1 MENRDYIH
9 ADIDREEKRI
19 MSSLSSRAICWV
31 EKRLSMSTFSFSCK
45 NPPTLSLPLI
55 SIQAHERPASTPWV
69 PQAAEIFFGILNLKD
84 RKRMYM
90 LQNVGYIEGQQK
102 YTKDVKYMK

>member
-1 MENRDYIH
+1 
-9 ADIDREEKRI
+9 

-90 LQNVGYIEGQQK
+90 LQNVGYIECQQK

>member
-1 MENRDYIH
+1 MI
-9 ADIDREEKRI
+9 K
-19 MSSLSSRAICWV
+19 
-31 EKRLSMSTFSFSCK
+31 
-45 NPPTLSLPLI
+45 
-55 SIQAHERPASTPWV
+55 AHERPASTPWV
-69 PQAAEIFFGILNLKD
+69 PQAAEIFFGILNFKD